1 MAQDELTG
9 PKELKNARL
18 NDEGEAEGRLKHLN
32 EKGTNILYQCE
43 LLHVPI
49 CTLYWYVFQ
58 LLYVGGCIITAT

>member
-32 EKGTNILYQCE
+32 EKGTNILY
-43 LLHVPI
+43 LSMW
-49 CTLYWYVFQ
+49 TLSV
-58 LLYVGGCIITAT
+58 C